1 MENATIT
8 EVKNRFSSFLDK
20 VKQGESILITERGR
34 PVARLESALAAC
46 PDDIEGRLGRLERV
60 GLVRRAKIKSDAES
74 IVAAEL
80 TKLKPESS
88 LLQAV
93 LAERKENR

>member
-8 EVKNRFSSFLDK
+8 EVKNRFSAFLDK

-34 PVARLESALAAC
+34 PIARLESALAAC
-46 PDDIEGRLGRLERV
+46 PDDVEGRLGRLERA
-60 GLVRRAKIKSDAES
+60 GLVRRARTRPDVKSIMTPGLAELKAES
-74 IVAAEL
+74 G
-80 TKLKPESS
+80 

-93 LAERKENR
+93 LAEREENR